1 MLFLFFIILD
11 FLIPSVI
18 AQIFNP
24 IAELSIATGIQI
36 KEAKTETK
44 TPPVTVE
51 PEIRRCSIE
60 FKVIQIFLYF

>member
-1 MLFLFFIILD
+1 MLFLFFLILD

-18 AQIFNP
+18 AQILNP

-36 KEAKTETK
+36 KEAKTK

-51 PEIRRCSIE
+51 PEICTWSIE